1 MKALITGHLGFIGN
15 NLCERLGFPGGI
27 DIKAYQDI
35 RTFDFKEKFDV
46 IFHLAA
52 QASIPKSFDNPVE
65 SHSHNVMGTLRILEY
80 ARKTGAKVVFSSSS
94 SVYGEADTPTKE
106 DAPKNPV
113 SPYAVQKL
121 LCEEYMRFYWT
132 RGVKSCALRYF
143 NVFGEGQ
150 DKANG
155 GYALALSIFLN
166 QYKKGEPFT
175 IVGDGEQRRDFVYV
189 KDVVSANI
197 RAADF
202 LQTAEKFE
210 AFNIGGGINYS
221 INQVADFISKDH
233 PRVNLPPRIEPR
245 ENLADITKAKE
256 LLKWEPKT
264 TPEAWLKQVL

>member
-1 MKALITGHLGFIGN
+1 MKCLITGYLGFIGN
-15 NLCERLGFPGGI
+15 NLSERLGFPGGI
-27 DIKAYQDI
+27 DIKNYQDI

-52 QASIPKSFDNPVE
+52 QASIPKSFENPVE

-94 SVYGEADTPTKE
+94 SVYGEAETPTKE

-113 SPYAVQKL
+113 SPYAAQKL
-121 LCEEYMRFYWT
+121 MCEEYMKLYWKL
-132 RGVKSCALRYF
+132 GVKSCALRYF

-155 GYALALSIFLN
+155 GYSLALSIFMK
-166 QYKKGEPFT
+166 QFKEGKPFT

-189 KDVVSANI
+189 KDVVRANI
-197 RAADF
+197 LAAEYLDE
-202 LQTAEKFE
+202 AKGFE
-210 AFNIGGGINYS
+210 AFNIGGGKNYS
-221 INQVADFISKDH
+221 INQVANTIGKDH
-233 PRVNLPPRIEPR
+233 PRINLPPRMEPR

-264 TPEAWLKQVL
+264 TLEAWLHR